1 MVSAVLSL
9 DLGSVENAYLH
20 LDLPHTQQKHSMMWW
35 YVTMKPAVIGDHGAS
50 KPTCLLGTKIPHW
63 HYKQSLQSFLTGSQI
78 WFPSDQSPWIF
89 FWGVPLSNFWKIA
102 CWRNTVHWPMPSTLH
117 VSRVVHR
124 QRIRSVLVVA
134 GVPHLCWS
142 GPSSPPPRLA
152 KALRRRL
159 FKQETTSC
167 FIVTSIKHEM
177 AV

>member
-1 MVSAVLSL
+1 MSRWSL
-9 DLGSVENAYLH
+9 QWLVTMGPASLLAYLA
-20 LDLPHTQQKHSMMWW
+20 QK
-35 YVTMKPAVIGDHGAS
+35 
-50 KPTCLLGTKIPHW
+50 
-63 HYKQSLQSFLTGSQI
+63 FLTDIIS
-78 WFPSDQSPWIF
+78 SPCNLFLLVSKSNLVSFRPIPMDF
-89 FWGVPLSNFWKIA
+89 FGGVPLSNFWKIA
-102 CWRNTVHWPMPSTLH
+102 CWRNTAHWPMPSTLH

-142 GPSSPPPRLA
+142 GPSSPPRRFA

>member
-1 MVSAVLSL
+1 
-9 DLGSVENAYLH
+9 
-20 LDLPHTQQKHSMMWW
+20 MWW

-63 HYKQSLQSFLTGSQI
+63 HYKQSLQSFLTGKQVKSGFLQTN
-78 WFPSDQSPWIF
+78 PHGF
-89 FWGVPLSNFWKIA
+89 FFGGVPLSNFWKIA
-102 CWRNTVHWPMPSTLH
+102 CWRNTAHWPMPSTLH

-134 GVPHLCWS
+134 GVPHLFWS
-142 GPSSPPPRLA
+142 GPSSPPRRFA